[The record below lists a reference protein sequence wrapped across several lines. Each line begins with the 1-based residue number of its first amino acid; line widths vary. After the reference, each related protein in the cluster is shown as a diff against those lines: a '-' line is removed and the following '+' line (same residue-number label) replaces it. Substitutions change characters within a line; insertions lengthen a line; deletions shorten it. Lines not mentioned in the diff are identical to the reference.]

1 MLLNVPG
8 AIFLFY
14 FYFII
19 HYIHSPRPFSVLNAD
34 RCCRPGFFGMT
45 GPEQQS
51 RRPGGDGPSPG
62 CGGRCPVRPAPRC
75 SPPPPPT
82 DTHRTSCPPA
92 PGCGAALQL
101 LLSRSLSQYIHIYLS
116 PVTAQSAMMTKMHPP
131 PPFPPNVGWSADGV
145 ASHSRGLWLC
155 ATRFPLCVAC
165 VCRRRLLG
173 KQRADAALHW
183 PVGTPLQGVFALL
196 ARMDRRES
204 RPLHSVPSAS
214 ALLLHLLAPP
224 SSLSFLPTTLTR
236 VPFFAIQATLSP
248 SPLSPPPSLD
258 LMAPRK
264 IILDCDPGIDDA
276 LALLLAHSSPDIELL
291 AVTTVAGNQV
301 LEKVTRNALAL
312 GELASRRR
320 STATPGWGDVKLP
333 APTRIQLDER
343 HAVQVIIDIVMQNE
357 PKTVTI
363 VPTGALTNIALAVK
377 MEPRIVDRVKEV
389 VLMGGAYHTGNS
401 TPVTEFNIDTD
412 PEAAH
417 IVFSQ
422 SWKVTMVG
430 LDLTHQAE
438 ATDAVQKQIAAVGTN
453 ISKIVLRLIEFY
465 TTMYQ
470 KEAKMPWCVVHDV
483 CAVAYVINP
492 DLLKTVR
499 CPIHVELHGQH
510 TYGMT
515 VADLRPKSADVEC
528 NTYVAT
534 QLDFDGFWNLFV
546 DGLKRLG
553 DPKW

>member
-1 MLLNVPG
+1 MP
-8 AIFLFY
+8 
-14 FYFII
+14 
-19 HYIHSPRPFSVLNAD
+19 
-34 RCCRPGFFGMT
+34 
-45 GPEQQS
+45 
-51 RRPGGDGPSPG
+51 
-62 CGGRCPVRPAPRC
+62 PVRVVLPFIGLWAHRFKGS
-75 SPPPPPT
+75 SPCWRGWIGVRAARFTP
-82 DTHRTSCPPA
+82 CP
-92 PGCGAALQL
+92 L
-101 LLSRSLSQYIHIYLS
+101 LLPCCSTSLLPLLPFFLADNPHPLS
-116 PVTAQSAMMTKMHPP
+116 M
-131 PPFPPNVGWSADGV
+131 WS
-145 ASHSRGLWLC
+145 
-155 ATRFPLCVAC
+155 
-165 VCRRRLLG
+165 
-173 KQRADAALHW
+173 
-183 PVGTPLQGVFALL
+183 
-196 ARMDRRES
+196 
-204 RPLHSVPSAS
+204 PSA
-214 ALLLHLLAPP
+214 AA
-224 SSLSFLPTTLTR
+224 
-236 VPFFAIQATLSP
+236 VFAIQATLSP

>member
-1 MLLNVPG
+1 MP
-8 AIFLFY
+8 
-14 FYFII
+14 
-19 HYIHSPRPFSVLNAD
+19 
-34 RCCRPGFFGMT
+34 
-45 GPEQQS
+45 
-51 RRPGGDGPSPG
+51 
-62 CGGRCPVRPAPRC
+62 PVRVV
-75 SPPPPPT
+75 
-82 DTHRTSCPPA
+82 
-92 PGCGAALQL
+92 L
-101 LLSRSLSQYIHIYLS
+101 
-116 PVTAQSAMMTKMHPP
+116 
-131 PPFPPNVGWSADGV
+131 PFI
-145 ASHSRGLWLC
+145 GLW
-155 ATRFPLCVAC
+155 AHRFKGSSPCW
-165 VCRRRLLG
+165 RG
-173 KQRADAALHW
+173 W
-183 PVGTPLQGVFALL
+183 IGV
-196 ARMDRRES
+196 S
-204 RPLHSVPSAS
+204 GPLHSVPSAS

-224 SSLSFLPTTLTR
+224 PPFLSCRQPSPAFHV
-236 VPFFAIQATLSP
+236 VPLRGGSFRYQATLSP

-312 GELASRRR
+312 GELACVKNVTFAAGSA
-320 STATPGWGDVKLP
+320 SPLLKIPQIAEEIHGDTGLGDVKLP

>member
-1 MLLNVPG
+1 MP
-8 AIFLFY
+8 
-14 FYFII
+14 
-19 HYIHSPRPFSVLNAD
+19 
-34 RCCRPGFFGMT
+34 
-45 GPEQQS
+45 
-51 RRPGGDGPSPG
+51 
-62 CGGRCPVRPAPRC
+62 PVRVVLPFIGLWAHRFKGS
-75 SPPPPPT
+75 SPCWRGWIGVRAARFTP
-82 DTHRTSCPPA
+82 CP
-92 PGCGAALQL
+92 L
-101 LLSRSLSQYIHIYLS
+101 LLPCCSTSLL
-116 PVTAQSAMMTKMHPP
+116 PP
-131 PPFPPNVGWSADGV
+131 PPFLSCRQPSPAFHVV
-145 ASHSRGLWLC
+145 PLRGGSFRYPSYSL
-155 ATRFPLCVAC
+155 PL
-165 VCRRRLLG
+165 
-173 KQRADAALHW
+173 
-183 PVGTPLQGVFALL
+183 P
-196 ARMDRRES
+196 
-204 RPLHSVPSAS
+204 
-214 ALLLHLLAPP
+214 
-224 SSLSFLPTTLTR
+224 
-236 VPFFAIQATLSP
+236 
-248 SPLSPPPSLD
+248 PLSPPPSLD